1 MRNIVKFVKEKYK
14 ILIPVMVVIVLLV
27 TMFFLYK
34 EYIYDN
40 KRNKEEVPVYQYFN
54 SVRVEYTGIFTYNL
68 RKALVDVSA
77 KDAKIN
83 FGSIPIYYSDLT
95 KVVFPKEMS
104 IVFPQSS
111 GAQYQLYKY
120 GIFYKLDDTNFIRS
134 ETNEENYSGFFLYNG
149 DGLYF
154 FPDETSLNLNG
165 KEYKKL
171 GAMSY
176 VNLVGTSLVYYDPS
190 DGKAGIVELNK
201 EKVTVTND
209 YLDLNVSET
218 CFYSFDKKNL
228 LFSPNNL
235 RPLFKTIDK

>member
-1 MRNIVKFVKEKYK
+1 MRNIVKFLKEKYK
-14 ILIPVMVVIVLLV
+14 ILIPIMVVIVLLV

-40 KRNKEEVPVYQYFN
+40 KRNKEEVPVFQYFN
-54 SVRVEYTGIFTYNL
+54 SVKVEYTGIFTYNL
-68 RKALVDVSA
+68 KKALVDISA

-83 FGSIPIYYSDLT
+83 FGTVPIYYNDLS
-95 KVVFPKEMS
+95 KVIFPREMS

-111 GAQYQLYKY
+111 GAQYQLYRY
-120 GIFYKLDDTNFIRS
+120 AIFYKLDELNFIKS
-134 ETNEENYSGFFLYNG
+134 DINEESYSGFFLYDG

-154 FPDETSLNLNG
+154 LPDESSLNING

-176 VNLVGTSLVYYDPS
+176 VNLIGTSLVYYDPT
-190 DGKAGIVELNK
+190 DGKSEIIELNN
-201 EKVTVTND
+201 EKVTITND
-209 YLDLNVSET
+209 YLDLNIREL
-218 CFYSFDKKNL
+218 CFYSFDNKNL

>member
-1 MRNIVKFVKEKYK
+1 MRNIVKFLKEKYK

-40 KRNKEEVPVYQYFN
+40 KRNKEEVPAFQYFN
-54 SVRVEYTGIFTYNL
+54 SVRVDYTGVFTYNL
-68 RKALVDVSA
+68 KKALVDVSA

-83 FGSIPIYYSDLT
+83 FGSIPIYYKDLS
-95 KVVFPKEMS
+95 KVIFPREMS

-111 GAQYQLYKY
+111 GSQYKLSKY
-120 GIFYKLDDTNFIRS
+120 AIFYKLEEVNFIKS

-154 FPDETSLNLNG
+154 FPDETLLKING

-176 VNLVGTSLVYYDPS
+176 VNLVGTSLIYYDPS
-190 DGKAGIVELNK
+190 DDKAEIIELNN

-209 YLDLNVSET
+209 YLDLSIRET
-218 CFYSFDKKNL
+218 CFYSFDNKNL